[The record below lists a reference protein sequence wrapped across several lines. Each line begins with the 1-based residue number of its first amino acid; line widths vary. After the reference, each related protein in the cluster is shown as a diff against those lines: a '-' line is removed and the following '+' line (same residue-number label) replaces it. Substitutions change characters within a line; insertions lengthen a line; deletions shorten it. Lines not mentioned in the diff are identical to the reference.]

1 MLRFLMAAIAVLTL
15 VYSSGQAARAEE
27 GPWCAIMDLGTGNA
41 YWDCRFYS
49 LEACRPYV
57 ISGNRGFCNPN
68 PRYHGAV
75 DRPAPR
81 HHLHG

>member
-68 PRYHGAV
+68 PRYYGAA
-75 DRPAPR
+75 DRLKPR
-81 HHLHG
+81 HHHRG